1 MAYEA
6 AAASW
11 ESPVPE
17 WRDIAR
23 PEQLPPD
30 SQWLV
35 WAFIAG
41 RGAGKTRSAAE
52 WTHERAMANPKC
64 RIALVGRTPAD
75 VRDVMIEGESG
86 LLAVARGDRPVYQPT
101 KRRMTWP
108 NGSMAYTY
116 SAEVPS
122 QLRGPQHHF
131 AWCFPAGTL
140 IRTPRGQRPIEALRV
155 GDLVMTRNGARRVL
169 RTGSRF
175 AELAKVRHGDGRS
188 LTGTLDHPVW
198 TVERGWTEL
207 RRLAAGDTLFTWSD
221 DGSATSAATSTGT
234 SAGARSGATGKS
246 GNKPTAPSRP
256 EARSTTSTT
265 SPATTGPATSSSSP
279 LPPTGSTMPKTA
291 RSASAV
297 TAARTSSTPP
307 AAVLPGTAS
316 LARSKSLKRAGFSPS
331 TSASSAGAS
340 SRPVRG
346 SASVVSGVSTSG
358 LAGRVYNL
366 TVEGEHEY
374 FADDVLVH
382 NCDEPAAWTD
392 ARKGDVLDT
401 AWNNL
406 MLGLRLGSD
415 PRCVFTTTPKPNALI
430 RTVLG
435 RDSTAVTRGSTYD
448 NLDNLAGSF
457 REQVLAAYEGT
468 RIGRQELLGELLED
482 VEGALWTIA
491 LIDDDRVKSHPDLSR
506 IVVAVDPSGGSG
518 PNNDEQGIVVAGLG
532 VDAEVYVLA
541 DRSCR
546 LSPHGWASR
555 AIAAYREF
563 DADRIVAEVNFGGEM
578 VASTIGQVDPAV
590 PVKVISASRGKVQ
603 RAEPVAAA
611 YEKHR
616 VHHVGPLAQLED
628 QMTTWTPQDGT
639 SPDRLDAL
647 VWAVTE
653 LTGNFGADAWLQWA
667 RKKAEEAARARGEL
681 PPEPL
686 APEPEASP
694 APEPEPMLS
703 PAELR
708 RQARNEA
715 LRAQRDNWR

>member
-1 MAYEA
+1 MTAMAFEA

-30 SQWLV
+30 GDWLT

-52 WTHERAMANPKC
+52 WTHDQAMENPKC

-86 LLAVARGDRPVYQPT
+86 LLAVARNDRPVYQPT

-131 AWCFPAGTL
+131 AW
-140 IRTPRGQRPIEALRV
+140 
-155 GDLVMTRNGARRVL
+155 
-169 RTGSRF
+169 
-175 AELAKVRHGDGRS
+175 
-188 LTGTLDHPVW
+188 
-198 TVERGWTEL
+198 
-207 RRLAAGDTLFTWSD
+207 
-221 DGSATSAATSTGT
+221 
-234 SAGARSGATGKS
+234 
-246 GNKPTAPSRP
+246 
-256 EARSTTSTT
+256 
-265 SPATTGPATSSSSP
+265 
-279 LPPTGSTMPKTA
+279 
-291 RSASAV
+291 
-297 TAARTSSTPP
+297 
-307 AAVLPGTAS
+307 
-316 LARSKSLKRAGFSPS
+316 
-331 TSASSAGAS
+331 
-340 SRPVRG
+340 
-346 SASVVSGVSTSG
+346 
-358 LAGRVYNL
+358 
-366 TVEGEHEY
+366 
-374 FADDVLVH
+374 
-382 NCDEPAAWTD
+382 CDEPAAWTD

-415 PRCVFTTTPKPNALI
+415 PRCVFTTTPKPNALV
-430 RTVLG
+430 RTVLS
-435 RDSTAVTRGSTYD
+435 RRSTVVTRGSTYD

-491 LIDDDRVKSHPDLSR
+491 LIDASRVTEAPEMRR

-518 PNNDEQGIVVAGLG
+518 PNSDEQGIIVAGLG
-532 VDAEVYVLA
+532 VDGHVYILA
-541 DRSCR
+541 DRSCK
-546 LSPHGWASR
+546 LSPHGWGSR
-555 AIAAYREF
+555 AVAAYREF
-563 DADRIVAEVNFGGEM
+563 GADRLVAERNFGGDM
-578 VASTIGQVDPAV
+578 VASTIGQVDPNV
-590 PVKVISASRGKVQ
+590 SVKLVNASRGKVQ

-611 YEKHR
+611 YEQGR
-616 VHHVGPLAQLED
+616 VHHVGALAKLED
-628 QMTTWTPQDGT
+628 QMTQWTPADGT

-647 VWAVTE
+647 TWAVTE
-653 LTGNFGADAWLQWA
+653 LTDNFGAQAWLNWA
-667 RKKAEEAARARGEL
+667 KRKAEEAAAARGEV
-681 PPEPL
+681 PGTVPVADAVPGPDRD
-686 APEPEASP
+686 AAVSPGAEAGSWRVRSSDGQRDYVIGP
-694 APEPEPMLS
+694 DGRCPCQAGMHGKQCRHVGEAVAAGAKFEVPLS
-703 PAELR
+703 PAEIR

-715 LRAQRDNWR
+715 FRAQQGNWR